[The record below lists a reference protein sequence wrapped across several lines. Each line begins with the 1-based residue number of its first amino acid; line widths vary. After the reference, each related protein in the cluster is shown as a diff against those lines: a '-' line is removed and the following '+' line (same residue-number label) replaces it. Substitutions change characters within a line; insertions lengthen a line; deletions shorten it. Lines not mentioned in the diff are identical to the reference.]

1 MKVDNQKN
9 TYRIWLRR
17 LIMAIVFTMVII
29 VLIFIPWFD
38 NPGLRLSEY
47 HVIIFIATLYVG
59 INIYYSRKIPCFIAY
74 SDHGEMIVMRYYP
87 LSLFNSKKNSIE
99 IPKQQFVKY
108 ELKPFFFGR
117 YQKIILYQH
126 FRNKIVGYPP
136 ISLSAVDDQDRNRIL
151 SSLQKYFKSGVN
163 QD

>member
-9 TYRIWLRR
+9 TYRIWVRR
-17 LIMAIVFTMVII
+17 LITAIVFTLAIV

-38 NPGLRLSEY
+38 NPDLWITEY
-47 HVIIFIATLYVG
+47 HLMIFIAVLYVV
-59 INIYYSRKIPCFIAY
+59 ISVLNTLKTPYYVSY

-99 IPKQQFVKY
+99 IPKPQFVKY

-117 YQKIILYQH
+117 FQKIILYQN
-126 FRNKIVGYPP
+126 FRNKVVPYPP
-136 ISLSAVDDQDRNRIL
+136 ISLSALEEDDRNRIIA
-151 SSLQKYFKSGVN
+151 SLQKYVKS
-163 QD
+163 

>member
-17 LIMAIVFTMVII
+17 LITAIVFTLFIVI
-29 VLIFIPWFD
+29 LIFIPWFD
-38 NPGLRLSEY
+38 NPDLRITEY
-47 HVIIFIATLYVG
+47 HLMIFIAVLYVV
-59 INIYYSRKIPCFIAY
+59 ISILNTLKIPY
-74 SDHGEMIVMRYYP
+74 YVSYNDHGETIVMRYYP

-117 YQKIILYQH
+117 FQKIILYQH
-126 FRNKIVGYPP
+126 FRNKVVPYPP
-136 ISLSAVDDQDRNRIL
+136 ISLSALEEDDRKRIIA
-151 SSLQKYFKSGVN
+151 SLQKYVKS
-163 QD
+163 

>member
-17 LIMAIVFTMVII
+17 LITAIVFTLFIVI
-29 VLIFIPWFD
+29 LIFIPWFD
-38 NPGLRLSEY
+38 NPDLRITEY
-47 HVIIFIATLYVG
+47 HLMIFIAVLYVV
-59 INIYYSRKIPCFIAY
+59 ISILNTLKIPY
-74 SDHGEMIVMRYYP
+74 YVSYNDHGETIVMRYYP

-117 YQKIILYQH
+117 FQKIILFQH
-126 FRNKIVGYPP
+126 FRNKVVPYPP
-136 ISLSAVDDQDRNRIL
+136 ISLSALEEDDRNRIIA
-151 SSLQKYFKSGVN
+151 SLQKYVKS
-163 QD
+163 